1 MEVKTAMVDLLYHY
15 GSNNRCLNILK
26 EHAVRMSD
34 IGKSNDSMEMRL
46 LFPDIL
52 DAIEEKYIANPFP
65 LKYETTEGVNALRC
79 LLNDA
84 FQILSDNLNDGTL
97 SNLVLCFSED
107 ADLLSQ
113 WRGYANDGKG
123 VCLGFSAHALK
134 SYCEHVDSVIRLE
147 QVKYI
152 TEKDRQ
158 DLLNEQASAFLDDLN
173 GLREWIVDNMTHDDK
188 DPDTDGLLGFNV
200 YGNIESRILD
210 SLVYKQIGFQEE
222 KEWRLFFSQRVEKN
236 PEWVLG
242 AARDMRGPRGFS
254 ETVAYLRN
262 KIRFNITEDCLVP
275 YLNLDF
281 SEIENIDGGNRLV
294 REIWLGPKSKI
305 LNADLELFLKQNG
318 YSDVAIKRSGTSYR

>member
-1 MEVKTAMVDLLYHY
+1 MVDLLYHY